1 FNLTK
6 INLADNSTP
15 IQTNTSTH
23 NLVKADQTSNDLNSG
38 IDEIAEL
45 EGKVATANLPKPL
58 EDHAYKMIRR
68 IKRMTQYGSYSG
80 EYEVTEKYI
89 DWIVSIPWGKETK
102 DNLDLAHVKSIL
114 DSNHFG
120 IEAIK
125 DRMLEYLAVMNI
137 QEANDVKAQN
147 EHKDY
152 TEMARLQGSS
162 AHAPIICFVGLQG
175 IGKTSMAKSI
185 AEALGRKFARIS
197 LGALGSVYEIR
208 GRSRAFLDAEPGQI
222 VKAMVRT
229 GVSNPLILLDE
240 IDKVSGQEGLRA
252 DVMASLLEILDPEQN
267 STFVDHYIDYPIDL
281 SKIMFITT
289 ANNLGG
295 LSTALLDRL
304 EIVRFT
310 SYTDEEKQR
319 IAIDYLLPKVL
330 EATGL
335 TTDQLKFDEQVWPL
349 VIRPFGYDAGVRQL
363 ERNLTNL
370 ARKVAREIVEK
381 KVTSVVIN
389 KDNVKKYL
397 PEDMGVLS

>member
-1 FNLTK
+1 MSSQ
-6 INLADNSTP
+6 NSV
-15 IQTNTSTH
+15 NSS
-23 NLVKADQTSNDLNSG
+23 ASDQKSG
-38 IDEIAEL
+38 LDEIIAL
-45 EGKVATANLPKPL
+45 EAKVKSSNLPKVL
-58 EDHAYKMIRR
+58 EQNALKMVHRV
-68 IKRMTQYGSYSG
+68 KRTTQYGSYSG
-80 EYEVTEKYI
+80 EYEVVEKYI
-89 DWIVSIPWGKETK
+89 DWITSIPWGVYTK
-102 DNLDLAHVKSIL
+102 DNLDLQHVKSVL

-120 IEAIK
+120 IEPIK
-125 DRMLEYLAVMNI
+125 DRMLEYLAVMKI
-137 QEANDVKAQN
+137 QVANEQANPSQQG
-147 EHKDY
+147 EY
-152 TEMARLQGSS
+152 AEMARLQGSS

-222 VKAMVRT
+222 IKAMVRT

-267 STFVDHYIDYPIDL
+267 STFVDHYVDYPVDL
-281 SKIMFITT
+281 SNVMFITT

-335 TTDQLKFDEQVWPL
+335 TTQQLQFQEDVWPF

-370 ARKVAREIVEK
+370 ARKVAREIVEGK
-381 KVTSVVIN
+381 TKGVIIT
-389 KDNVKKYL
+389 KENVKKYM

>member
-1 FNLTK
+1 MSSQ
-6 INLADNSTP
+6 NSV
-15 IQTNTSTH
+15 NSS
-23 NLVKADQTSNDLNSG
+23 ASDQKSG
-38 IDEIAEL
+38 LDEIIAL
-45 EGKVATANLPKPL
+45 EAKVKSSNLPKVL
-58 EDHAYKMIRR
+58 EQNALKMVHRVKR
-68 IKRMTQYGSYSG
+68 ITQYGSYSG
-80 EYEVTEKYI
+80 EYEVVEKYI
-89 DWIVSIPWGKETK
+89 DWITSIPWGVYTK
-102 DNLDLAHVKSIL
+102 DNLDLQHVKSVL

-120 IEAIK
+120 IEPIK
-125 DRMLEYLAVMNI
+125 DRMLEYLAVMKI
-137 QEANDVKAQN
+137 QVANEQANPNQQVEYA
-147 EHKDY
+147 
-152 TEMARLQGSS
+152 EMARLQGSS

-222 VKAMVRT
+222 IKAMVRT

-267 STFVDHYIDYPIDL
+267 STFIDHYIDYPVDL
-281 SKIMFITT
+281 SNIMFITT

-335 TTDQLKFDEQVWPL
+335 TSQQLQFQEDVWPL

-370 ARKVAREIVEK
+370 ARKVAREIVEGQTK
-381 KVTSVVIN
+381 GVVIS
-389 KDNVKKYL
+389 KENVKKYL

>member
-1 FNLTK
+1 M
-6 INLADNSTP
+6 NS
-15 IQTNTSTH
+15 QNSA
-23 NLVKADQTSNDLNSG
+23 NSSASDQKSG
-38 IDEIAEL
+38 LDEIIAL
-45 EGKVATANLPKPL
+45 EAKVKSSNLPKGL
-58 EDHAYKMIRR
+58 EQNALKMVHRVKR
-68 IKRMTQYGSYSG
+68 ITQYGSYSG
-80 EYEVTEKYI
+80 EYEVVEKYI
-89 DWIVSIPWGKETK
+89 DWITSIPWGVYTK
-102 DNLDLAHVKSIL
+102 DNLDLQHVKSVL

-120 IEAIK
+120 IEPIK
-125 DRMLEYLAVMNI
+125 DRMLEYLAVMKI
-137 QEANDVKAQN
+137 QVANEQANPSQQG
-147 EHKDY
+147 EY
-152 TEMARLQGSS
+152 AEMARLQGSS

-222 VKAMVRT
+222 IKAMVRT

-267 STFVDHYIDYPIDL
+267 STFVDHYIDYPVDL
-281 SKIMFITT
+281 SNVMFITT

-335 TTDQLKFDEQVWPL
+335 TTQQLQFQEDVWPF

-370 ARKVAREIVEK
+370 ARKVAREIVEGK
-381 KVTSVVIN
+381 TKRVIIT
-389 KDNVKKYL
+389 KENVKKYM

>member
-1 FNLTK
+1 MSSQ
-6 INLADNSTP
+6 NSV
-15 IQTNTSTH
+15 NSS
-23 NLVKADQTSNDLNSG
+23 ASDQKSG
-38 IDEIAEL
+38 LDEIIAL
-45 EGKVATANLPKPL
+45 EAKVKSSNLPKVL
-58 EDHAYKMIRR
+58 EQNALKMVHRV
-68 IKRMTQYGSYSG
+68 KRTTQYGSYSG
-80 EYEVTEKYI
+80 EYEVVEKYI
-89 DWIVSIPWGKETK
+89 DWITSIPWGVYTK
-102 DNLDLAHVKSIL
+102 DNLDLQHVKSVL

-120 IEAIK
+120 IEPIK
-125 DRMLEYLAVMNI
+125 DRMLEYLAVMKI
-137 QEANDVKAQN
+137 QVANEQANPSQQG
-147 EHKDY
+147 EY
-152 TEMARLQGSS
+152 AEMARLQGSS

-267 STFVDHYIDYPIDL
+267 STFVDHYVDYPVDL
-281 SKIMFITT
+281 SNVMFITT

-335 TTDQLKFDEQVWPL
+335 TTQQLQFQEDVWPF

-370 ARKVAREIVEK
+370 ARKVAREIVEGK
-381 KVTSVVIN
+381 TKGVIIT
-389 KDNVKKYL
+389 KENVKKYM